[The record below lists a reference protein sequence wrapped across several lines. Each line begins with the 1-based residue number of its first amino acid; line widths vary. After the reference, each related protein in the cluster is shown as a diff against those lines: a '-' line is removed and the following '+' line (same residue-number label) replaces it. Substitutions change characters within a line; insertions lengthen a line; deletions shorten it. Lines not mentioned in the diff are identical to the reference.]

1 MNILRLRVG
10 IRPEPE
16 EYTFVT
22 VVFHDP
28 KSPPG
33 SVIQPHPDRHICKR
47 LQSCAGWFHVI
58 EKMGIRAL

>member
-22 VVFHDP
+22 GVFHDP
-28 KSPPG
+28 KSPPVALFGLIQTATYAKDCSHVQAG
-33 SVIQPHPDRHICKR
+33 ST
-47 LQSCAGWFHVI
+47 S
-58 EKMGIRAL
+58 

>member
-16 EYTFVT
+16 EDTFVT

-28 KSPPG
+28 QSPPLALFSLLQTATYAKDCSHVQAG
-33 SVIQPHPDRHICKR
+33 ST
-47 LQSCAGWFHVI
+47 S
-58 EKMGIRAL
+58 